1 MKKLFAVLFVICLM
15 ICTAGCLQEE
25 DTKPKNEIASVNL
38 SQEQKDIVNLLSYA
52 GEQNI
57 LFFDFKTEQPIKS
70 AGFWVEIYENGELID
85 KPAGVSTVID
95 EAKPVEG
102 KFAVIITSDQSR
114 ILTLE
119 TDNTTISHMS
129 NPTEMNNKSYAHVY
143 GTINNPVEI
152 EHGKEI
158 ILYSSVYSTRN
169 FSFYDDQQIYL
180 EQPELLKTYPYV
192 QLVKCKFE

>member
-1 MKKLFAVLFVICLM
+1 MILFVICLM
-15 ICTAGCLQEE
+15 ICTAGCLQEKE
-25 DTKPKNEIASVNL
+25 TKPKNEIASVNL

-52 GEQNI
+52 GEQNL

-70 AGFWVEIYENGELID
+70 ADFWVEIYENGELID

-102 KFAVIITSDQSR
+102 KFAVLTTSDQSW

-129 NPTEMNNKSYAHVY
+129 NPIEMNNKAYAHVY
-143 GTINNPVEI
+143 GAINNPVEI

-158 ILYSSVYSTRN
+158 ILYSSVYSTGN
-169 FSFYDDQQIYL
+169 FSFYDDPQIYI